1 MDRRRLLMAG
11 STAVTAGLAGCSG
24 LLGGGSEDEEPAR
37 PQITR
42 IGIETNAGEGQVTGQ
57 ISNPTEEQ
65 VSRTLYARIYSQPQ
79 EVSALLEQNP
89 EETLSQTYNGIP
101 PGDAGGAFILSIPGV
116 YTISTLSDNI
126 EAALV
131 AAGAEPTE
139 SDYQWY
145 GPDAATLNGDGQ

>member
-1 MDRRRLLMAG
+1 MAG

-24 LLGGGSEDEEPAR
+24 LLGGGSENEEPAQ
-37 PQITR
+37 PEITQ
-42 IGIETNAGEGQVTGQ
+42 IGIETNGGEGQVTGQ
-57 ISNPTEEQ
+57 VSNPTDDPINRT
-65 VSRTLYARIYSQPQ
+65 VSARIYSQPQ

-89 EETLSQTYNGIP
+89 EETLSQTINQIP
-101 PGDAGGAFILSIPGV
+101 AGEAGGAFILSIPGQ

-131 AAGAEPTE
+131 PAGEEPAE